1 MPHHLT
7 VIYGGLSRYDKAQ
20 NPPVPFAG
28 NAGELFIERTFRQ
41 LPPTI
46 VDLRVVD
53 TPDIIKPY
61 VQNTRFL
68 LLGEAAQKQFFPGET
83 NLLKQRGIVQLLNGR
98 PAIATF
104 HPIDCYDFKAIDLE
118 NFENEGDEDEKEE
131 SKDVGP
137 TSRINYL
144 HWAML
149 DYRKLM
155 TLQWPLPVSPPDYPI
170 ICPPVDFAVNWLT
183 NRKNEDVII
192 DIETRRQDH
201 SLDCIGF
208 RASGQTVVVPFYGPD
223 NRLYYGPYGT
233 ARIFRALL
241 TLFTNKTIRIVGHNL
256 GFDLSVLCFR
266 YGLPLPPSLHDT
278 MLAMHREFPQ
288 LEKSLSHALS
298 LYTTATRNHKGDIA
312 VNVST
317 DNFRRLLAYNA
328 NDVLW
333 TERIL
338 ESQRFRATSNDS
350 LRESVETAN
359 SILRC
364 TLLMTFTG
372 IRIDSAA
379 RDQQIALAMLQ
390 QEQYTRCLH
399 ILTQNPDFNPASPP
413 QCAALLYTKLKY
425 PIKETTETGAP
436 ATGTK
441 ILLKLQVEQPNP
453 IIPLIIAA
461 REAAKAASMLRFRT
475 KTKKLLIHETA
486 SVPQNSCA

>member
-20 NPPVPFAG
+20 TPPVPFAG
-28 NAGELFIERTFRQ
+28 SAGETFIERTFKQ
-41 LPPTI
+41 LPPTA

-53 TPDIIKPY
+53 TPDIVKPY
-61 VQNTRFL
+61 VQHTRFL
-68 LLGEAAQKQFFPGET
+68 LLGEAAQKLFFPEEAQ
-83 NLLKQRGIVQLLNGR
+83 LLKQRGIVQILNNR

-104 HPIDCYDFKAIDLE
+104 HPIDCYDFKAVDLE
-118 NFENEGDEDEKEE
+118 NFENEGGEDEKEE

-155 TLQWPLPVSPPDYPI
+155 TLPWPLPSYSEDHPIISPP
-170 ICPPVDFAVNWLT
+170 VEFVVKWLN
-183 NRKNEDVII
+183 NRKDQDVIL

-208 RASGQTVVVPFYGPD
+208 RAEGQTVVVPFYGPD
-223 NRLYYGPYGT
+223 NRLFYGPYGT

-241 TLFTNKTIRIVGHNL
+241 ALFTNRTVRIVGHNL

-266 YGLPLPPSLHDT
+266 YGLPLPPALYDT

-298 LYTTATRNHKGDIA
+298 VYTFATRNHKGDIA
-312 VNVST
+312 VNVSH
-317 DNFRRLLAYNA
+317 DNFRRLCAYNA

-338 ESQRFRATSNDS
+338 KAQQLRAAANVS
-350 LRESVETAN
+350 LGESVATAN
-359 SILRC
+359 AILRA

-372 IRIDSAA
+372 IRIDSSA
-379 RDQQIALAMLQ
+379 RDQQIALAMTK
-390 QEQYTRCLH
+390 QEQYTRCIR

-413 QCAALLYTKLKY
+413 QCAALMYTKLKY
-425 PIKETTETGAP
+425 PVKELTETGAP

-475 KTKKLLIHETA
+475 KTKKILINETA
-486 SVPQNSCA
+486 SVPQNSR